1 MDIYY
6 KTPDMR
12 KFLPA
17 LLLMI
22 FISTFLNAQ
31 SYKGSLTFQKNIYSV
46 AAIQVTLEEGVVND
60 AVKDYMSRKGFKDS
74 HFKDFIVFRS
84 VPLDSGSSVVADTY
98 FTIEKKSH
106 AEKDLTTISLLPV
119 KKGEVISPST
129 VVDSAFM
136 KCSLVY
142 LDSLKHYVLSYSLK
156 QDIKTQQKAVDRIKS
171 NLLALK
177 NDSGDIAKKIRGYQ
191 SDLVQNKNDQD
202 KQTRELSLIAT
213 GDQAALSKAHNKMD
227 KLMNNQTDYEKKLR
241 NAQAALEKN
250 TQDRST
256 QQGLLE
262 KETQALDALK
272 KRHQD
277 LGMVNP

>member
-1 MDIYY
+1 
-6 KTPDMR
+6 MR
-12 KFLPA
+12 KLLPS
-17 LLLMI
+17 
-22 FISTFLNAQ
+22 FILITLVSSFLNAQ
-31 SYKGSLTFQKNIYSV
+31 SYKGSLLFQKNVYSV

-60 AVKDYMSRKGFKDS
+60 AVKDYMSRKGFKES

-129 VVDSAFM
+129 VVDSSLM

-142 LDSLKHYVLSYSLK
+142 LDSLKHYVLSYSLN
-156 QDIKTQQKAVDRIKS
+156 QDIKAQQKAVDKIKS
-171 NLLALK
+171 NLLGLK

-191 SDLVQNKNDQD
+191 SDLAENKNDQD

-227 KLMNNQTDYEKKLR
+227 KLMNSQTDYEKKLR

-250 TQDRST
+250 TQDRGT
-256 QQGLLE
+256 QQSLLE

-277 LGMVNP
+277 LGKVNS

>member
-1 MDIYY
+1 M
-6 KTPDMR
+6 K
-12 KFLPA
+12 KFLLFSLCMMLSSA
-17 LLLMI
+17 
-22 FISTFLNAQ
+22 FLNAQ
-31 SYKGSLTFQKNIYSV
+31 SYKGNLTFQKNLYSV

-74 HFKDFIVFRS
+74 HLKDFIVFRS

-119 KKGEVISPST
+119 KKGEAISPSI
-129 VVDSAFM
+129 VADSTLM
-136 KCSLVY
+136 KCSLIY

-156 QDIKTQQKAVDRIKS
+156 QDIKAQQKAVDKIKS
-171 NLLALK
+171 NLLSLK

-191 SDLVQNKNDQD
+191 SDLVENKNDQD
-202 KQTRELSLIAT
+202 KETRELSLIAT
-213 GDQAALSKAHNKMD
+213 GDQAALAKAHNKMD

-250 TQDRST
+250 TQDRAT

-277 LGMVNP
+277 LGMATL